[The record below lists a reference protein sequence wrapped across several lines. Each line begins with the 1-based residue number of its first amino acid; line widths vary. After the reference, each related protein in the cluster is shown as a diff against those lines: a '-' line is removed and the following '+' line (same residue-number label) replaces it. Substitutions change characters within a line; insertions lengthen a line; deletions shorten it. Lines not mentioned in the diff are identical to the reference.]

1 MQTIEREVLLECLG
15 MVRPGLSAQDN
26 VAQSTCFAFT
36 DGRVFTF
43 NDEVYCSYACPLEI
57 EGAVAAA
64 PLLSLLGKMKDHS
77 IRIEEGQGKLLII
90 GNRRRAGVRMESEVL
105 LTDVKVPTEDDVWSK
120 LHDEFCTAVDI
131 VRQCA
136 GTDES
141 LFSLTCVHI
150 TADFVEAFDNSQIS
164 RYPLKIDIERPIL
177 VAQKSLLHIG
187 SSTMTEW
194 AQTKSWIHFRNAD
207 GLVISCRL
215 YIEDYPNLD
224 KIVGIKGKK
233 IVLPAKLTEATAIAE
248 IFAGKS
254 ADQSGIKIRLVKGKM
269 IIKGEGAD
277 GWYKET
283 KKINYDGPD
292 LQFNIAPKMIVEIT
306 KRRHECEI
314 TKGALK
320 VDGGKFVYVT
330 CLDMIEAEEESD
342 QT

>member
-1 MQTIEREVLLECLG
+1 MQTIIREDLLQCLE

-43 NDEVYCSYACPLEI
+43 NDEVYCSYVCPLKI
-57 EGAVAAA
+57 EGAVAAT
-64 PLLSLLGKMKDHS
+64 PLLSLLSKMKDHTIS
-77 IRIEEGQGKLLII
+77 IEEGKGKLLIK
-90 GNRRRAGVRMESEVL
+90 GNRRRAGIRMESEVL
-105 LTDVKVPTEDDVWSK
+105 LTNVKVPKENSLWSK

-131 VRQCA
+131 VRRCA

-164 RYPLKIDIERPIL
+164 RYPLKIDIKKPIL
-177 VAQKSLLHIG
+177 VSQKSLLHIG

-194 AQTKSWIHFRNAD
+194 AQTKSWLHFRNAD

-224 KIVGIKGKK
+224 NIVNVKGRKIE
-233 IVLPAKLTEATAIAE
+233 LPAKLTEATSIAE
-248 IFAGKS
+248 IFS
-254 ADQSGIKIRLVKGKM
+254 DSSSDQSGIKIRLMKGRM
-269 IIKGEGAD
+269 TIKGEGAD

-283 KKINYDGPD
+283 KRLQYDGPD
-292 LQFNIAPKMIVEIT
+292 LQFSIAPKMILEIT

-314 TKGALK
+314 TQGLLK

-330 CLDMIEAEEESD
+330 CLDMIDDEEEND
-342 QT
+342 